1 MYSIYICVYINLLMF
16 IINVYIKLVNLY
28 DFRFFEYKFVII
40 FVIVV
45 GLFNVVEFFFKSVV
59 ILYLIFMEGDFLINI

>member
-1 MYSIYICVYINLLMF
+1 MYIICICVYIDLLMF

-45 GLFNVVEFFFKSVV
+45 GLFNVVEFFF
-59 ILYLIFMEGDFLINI
+59 